1 MGDFSLLHID
11 FIIAFKSGGGP
22 PQSKTLRGC
31 TDAHDVWGQNAR
43 APVNYRLQNSLLRGE
58 SFARSIPKFQMSER
72 QTHFQFRKA
81 GSEAGYASWLESR
94 KIAATELARRM
105 NLPLG
110 HLVEVWLTGQIRLR
124 GRLRLQ
130 EEVLFV
136 EEGQERHL
144 GLMVDQVAFT
154 YREMESCVRVD

>member
-1 MGDFSLLHID
+1 
-11 FIIAFKSGGGP
+11 
-22 PQSKTLRGC
+22 
-31 TDAHDVWGQNAR
+31 
-43 APVNYRLQNSLLRGE
+43 
-58 SFARSIPKFQMSER
+58 MSER